1 MPVCGDKFALKLETA
16 SPRHSYVEHQASRTI
31 RRIGLEK
38 IGNRRKLS
46 GIQADCPQQSRDRVA
61 KFGIIIDNQDTG
73 ICLTHSRYPALGKR
87 ILAYSGIILRTIY
100 RDEQNLLP
108 ERIAGRLNHRLGTP
122 TLRYWGM
129 SETLRCMQ
137 REALPRWPAEVPEAA
152 MLNRTLI
159 SIVDDDQP
167 YRESMRK
174 LIMLLGYTV
183 EAFPSAADFLA
194 SRALPETACLVTDV
208 NMPGMTGVELHRHLV
223 DAGYAIPTIL
233 VTAYPDE
240 VVRDQA
246 LKDGVVCYLSKPVD
260 DDDLERCLRSA
271 LQPGTPIEDNS

>member
-1 MPVCGDKFALKLETA
+1 
-16 SPRHSYVEHQASRTI
+16 
-31 RRIGLEK
+31 
-38 IGNRRKLS
+38 
-46 GIQADCPQQSRDRVA
+46 
-61 KFGIIIDNQDTG
+61 
-73 ICLTHSRYPALGKR
+73 
-87 ILAYSGIILRTIY
+87 
-100 RDEQNLLP
+100 
-108 ERIAGRLNHRLGTP
+108 
-122 TLRYWGM
+122 
-129 SETLRCMQ
+129 
-137 REALPRWPAEVPEAA
+137 

-194 SRALPETACLVTDV
+194 SRVLPETACLVADV

-223 DAGYAIPTIL
+223 DAGYTIPTVL

-260 DDDLERCLRSA
+260 DDYLERCLRSA
-271 LQPGTPIEDNS
+271 LRPGTPIEDDS